1 MSDLHRNSKVWHK
14 ITIFHVNSN
23 SGFEVFTKISM
34 ADALQFTKEGNI
46 LVCVRVMDP
55 YLEHRPD
62 IPIIVD
68 HKGVS
73 PGEIQLSQVL
83 PNTSPVQA
91 LNILGSASANHEGS
105 LRRGNTAPRLSIHPG
120 DEYNTREAL
129 DAWREWKLKTISG
142 RNCRPPKN
150 FTIIVSVEDTGKDF
164 CHKPVIAYIVQFKCS
179 YCFLFAR
186 SFLNMC
192 TSLLASLGIGIPLHQ
207 QHRLFQPFSQADS
220 STSREYGGT
229 GIGLSICQVKSFP
242 I

>member
-164 CHKPVIAYIVQFKCS
+164 CHKPVIAYIVQLSVLIVF
-179 YCFLFAR
+179 
-186 SFLNMC
+186 
-192 TSLLASLGIGIPLHQ
+192 SLPD
-207 QHRLFQPFSQADS
+207 RF
-220 STSREYGGT
+220 
-229 GIGLSICQVKSFP
+229 
-242 I
+242 